1 MFLLESNFPCKM
13 PPRMADSD
21 SEHRQ
26 PPGKNY
32 NRPKLQLLILCLIRL
47 CEPISFTVIFPMV
60 AFMVAEF
67 NPSLSDK
74 QVGFYCGAIESIF
87 SLAQF
92 STIILWGKLSD
103 RIGRKPVLLIGL
115 IGVSISTLAFGFS
128 SSFWT
133 MILARSIG
141 GILNGNTAVIKS
153 MVAEIT
159 TAENQALAFS
169 LLPTSYAVGSA
180 IGPLLGGYL
189 SRPAERFPN
198 SWFATSQFWQ
208 NHPWL
213 LPCAVA
219 AIAPLLGLVMATL
232 WLNETLPKKK
242 SINTEREPLLQSQAD
257 IDVQESLVP
266 AVSSPTKILDLLKD
280 RNLLVIL
287 ISYSLLS
294 FQTISLEALIV
305 LFAYTP
311 VKSGGIG
318 FSSADIG
325 LALSL
330 SGVMVI
336 FVQLGLFPFF
346 QKQLGTARLYKICM
360 SAYPLIFILFPI
372 IHFIARSED
381 KHQQEGGSSFTG
393 VWIGIWII
401 MILKTT
407 ANMVFCC
414 NMLLVNAVTPSRDV
428 LATINGLAQSCGSFV
443 RAIGPI
449 TASSLFAFSVLHQNF
464 IDGNS
469 VFLLFACIAL
479 GAFLNSLNIQDGLEQ
494 WRNT

>member
-1 MFLLESNFPCKM
+1 MTDSQESARIKESFINAGMKGVHQMYVLIGNHSWSRTFHANASTHGRFRLRPSTTTNTREKQ
-13 PPRMADSD
+13 P
-21 SEHRQ
+21 SEA
-26 PPGKNY
+26 
-32 NRPKLQLLILCLIRL
+32 
-47 CEPISFTVIFPMV
+47 SAVDT
-60 AFMVAEF
+60 
-67 NPSLSDK
+67 LSD
-74 QVGFYCGAIESIF
+74 QTMRAD
-87 SLAQF
+87 
-92 STIILWGKLSD
+92 IIHRDLSYGRIYGGRIQPYSFRQTGRILLRGHRIDLLLGPILNDHLMGELSD
-103 RIGRKPVLLIGL
+103 RIGRKSVLLIGL
-115 IGVSISTLAFGFS
+115 IGVSISTLAFGLS

-141 GILNGNTAVIKS
+141 GVLNGSSILL
-153 MVAEIT
+153 T
-159 TAENQALAFS
+159 TYIVCGRIGYWTLTWRLLVSTSREVSKFLFS
-169 LLPTSYAVGSA
+169 
-180 IGPLLGGYL
+180 
-189 SRPAERFPN
+189 
-198 SWFATSQFWQ
+198 TSQFWQ
-208 NHPWL
+208 SHPWL

-219 AIAPLLGLVMATL
+219 AIAPLLEFVMATL
-232 WLNETLPKKK
+232 WLNETLPNKK
-242 SINTEREPLLQSQAD
+242 STNTEREPLLQSLAD

-266 AVSSPTKILDLLKD
+266 PGPSPTKILDLLKD

-294 FQTISLEALIV
+294 FQHISLEALIV
-305 LFAYTP
+305 LFASTP
-311 VKSGGIG
+311 IKSGGIG

-346 QKQLGTARLYKICM
+346 QKRFGTARLYKVCM

-381 KHQQEGGSSFTG
+381 KNQQEGGSSFTG
-393 VWIGIWII
+393 VPQPTW
-401 MILKTT
+401 
-407 ANMVFCC
+407 
-414 NMLLVNAVTPSRDV
+414 DV
-428 LATINGLAQSCGSFV
+428 LATINGMAQSCGSFV

-479 GAFLNSLNIQDGLEQ
+479 GAFLNSLNIKDGLEQ

>member
-1 MFLLESNFPCKM
+1 M
-13 PPRMADSD
+13 PLRMADSD
-21 SEHRQ
+21 SDHRQ
-26 PPGKNY
+26 PPTPGRN
-32 NRPKLQLLILCLIRL
+32 NRAKLQLLILCLIRL

-67 NPSLSDK
+67 NPTHSDK

-141 GILNGNTAVIKS
+141 GVLN
-153 MVAEIT
+153 
-159 TAENQALAFS
+159 AENQALAFS
-169 LLPTSYAVGSA
+169 LLPTSFAVGSA
-180 IGPLLGGYL
+180 IGPLL
-189 SRPAERFPN
+189 
-198 SWFATSQFWQ
+198 
-208 NHPWL
+208 
-213 LPCAVA
+213 VA
-219 AIAPLLGLVMATL
+219 AIAPLLEFVMATL
-232 WLNETLPKKK
+232 WLNETLPNKK
-242 SINTEREPLLQSQAD
+242 STNTEREPLLQSLAD

-266 AVSSPTKILDLLKD
+266 PGPSPTKILDLLKD

-294 FQTISLEALIV
+294 FQHISLEALIV
-305 LFAYTP
+305 LFASTP
-311 VKSGGIG
+311 IKSGGIG

-346 QKQLGTARLYKICM
+346 QKRFGTARLYKSSYSLLFTSSLEVKTRINKRVDQV
-360 SAYPLIFILFPI
+360 SQEYHSQHGIL
-372 IHFIARSED
+372 
-381 KHQQEGGSSFTG
+381 
-393 VWIGIWII
+393 
-401 MILKTT
+401 
-407 ANMVFCC
+407 
-414 NMLLVNAVTPSRDV
+414 DV
-428 LATINGLAQSCGSFV
+428 LATINGMAQSCGSFV

-479 GAFLNSLNIQDGLEQ
+479 GAFLNSLNIKDGLEQ

>member
-1 MFLLESNFPCKM
+1 M
-13 PPRMADSD
+13 PLRMADSD
-21 SEHRQ
+21 SDHRQ
-26 PPGKNY
+26 PPTPGRN
-32 NRPKLQLLILCLIRL
+32 NRAKLQLLILCLIRL

-67 NPSLSDK
+67 NPTHSDK

-141 GILNGNTAVIKS
+141 GVLNGNTAIGYWTLTWRLLVSTSREVSKF
-153 MVAEIT
+153 
-159 TAENQALAFS
+159 LFS
-169 LLPTSYAVGSA
+169 
-180 IGPLLGGYL
+180 
-189 SRPAERFPN
+189 
-198 SWFATSQFWQ
+198 TSQFWQ
-208 NHPWL
+208 SHPWL

-219 AIAPLLGLVMATL
+219 AIAPLLEFVMATL
-232 WLNETLPKKK
+232 WLNETLPNKK
-242 SINTEREPLLQSQAD
+242 STNTEREPLLQSLAD

-266 AVSSPTKILDLLKD
+266 PGPSPTKILDLLKD

-294 FQTISLEALIV
+294 FQHISLEALIV
-305 LFAYTP
+305 LFASTP
-311 VKSGGIG
+311 IKSGGIG

-346 QKQLGTARLYKICM
+346 QKRFGTARLYKVCM

-381 KHQQEGGSSFTG
+381 KNQQEGGSSFTG
-393 VWIGIWII
+393 VPQPTW
-401 MILKTT
+401 
-407 ANMVFCC
+407 
-414 NMLLVNAVTPSRDV
+414 DV
-428 LATINGLAQSCGSFV
+428 LATINGMAQSCGSFV

-479 GAFLNSLNIQDGLEQ
+479 GAFLNSLNIKDGLEQ

>member
-1 MFLLESNFPCKM
+1 M
-13 PPRMADSD
+13 PLRMADSD
-21 SEHRQ
+21 SDHRQ
-26 PPGKNY
+26 PPTPGRN
-32 NRPKLQLLILCLIRL
+32 NRAKLQLLILCLIRL

-67 NPSLSDK
+67 NPTHSDK

-92 STIILWGKLSD
+92 STIILWGELSD
-103 RIGRKPVLLIGL
+103 RIGRKSVLLIGL
-115 IGVSISTLAFGFS
+115 IGVSISTLAFGLS

-141 GILNGNTAVIKS
+141 GVLN
-153 MVAEIT
+153 
-159 TAENQALAFS
+159 AENQALAFS
-169 LLPTSYAVGSA
+169 LLPTSFAVGSA
-180 IGPLLGGYL
+180 IGPLL
-189 SRPAERFPN
+189 
-198 SWFATSQFWQ
+198 
-208 NHPWL
+208 
-213 LPCAVA
+213 VA
-219 AIAPLLGLVMATL
+219 AIAPLLEFVMATL
-232 WLNETLPKKK
+232 WLNETLPNKK
-242 SINTEREPLLQSQAD
+242 STNTEREPLLQSLAD

-266 AVSSPTKILDLLKD
+266 PGPSPTKILDLLKD

-294 FQTISLEALIV
+294 FQHISLEALIV
-305 LFAYTP
+305 LFASTP
-311 VKSGGIG
+311 IKSGGIG

-330 SGVMVI
+330 SGVMSSYS
-336 FVQLGLFPFF
+336 LLFTSSLEVKTRINKRVD
-346 QKQLGTARLYKICM
+346 QVSQEYHSQHG
-360 SAYPLIFILFPI
+360 IL
-372 IHFIARSED
+372 
-381 KHQQEGGSSFTG
+381 
-393 VWIGIWII
+393 
-401 MILKTT
+401 
-407 ANMVFCC
+407 
-414 NMLLVNAVTPSRDV
+414 DV
-428 LATINGLAQSCGSFV
+428 LATINGMAQSCGSFV

-479 GAFLNSLNIQDGLEQ
+479 GAFLNSLNIKDGLEQ